1 MNNLLLMAQMMNFYS
16 ASITKQVLL
25 SKFRKIGEGKKDI
38 DYAKFNILFSEL
50 QIMDPALVARS

>member
-1 MNNLLLMAQMMNFYS
+1 MAQMMNFYS